1 MTSSGQRTAIAGDVF
16 HTTRWTLVL
25 AAGRPGGVVAEEAF
39 GELCAAYWF
48 PLYAYV
54 RRRGHGKEDAEDLT
68 QAFFARLLQSR
79 DFERLDA
86 EKGRFRAYLLAS
98 LKHFLANDHH
108 RAMAGKRGGGA
119 VHFPLDWEDA
129 DSRFQIADTS
139 RPSPD
144 VAFDREWALA
154 LLERVVPRL
163 RDEFVAEGKGERF
176 ERLKEFLTLGK
187 GEASYAE
194 PAEELGVS
202 ESALRVA
209 VHRMRKRYREL
220 LREEVAQTLAD
231 PKMVA
236 EELGVLLG
244 AFGGG

>member
-1 MTSSGQRTAIAGDVF
+1 MAGDIF

-25 AAGRPGGVVAEEAF
+25 AAGRPGGVVADEAF
-39 GELCAAYWF
+39 GELCSAYWF

-79 DFERLDA
+79 EFSGLDA
-86 EKGRFRAYLLAS
+86 DKGRFRAYLLAS
-98 LKHFLANDHH
+98 LKNFLANHH
-108 RAMAGKRGGGA
+108 DRSMTRKRGGG
-119 VHFPLDWEDA
+119 VIHFPLDWQDA

-139 RPSPD
+139 GPSPD

-163 RDEFVAEGKGERF
+163 REEFAAEGKAERF
-176 ERLKEFLTLGK
+176 DQLKGFLTLGK
-187 GEASYAE
+187 GEVSYAE
-194 PAEELGVS
+194 PAAELGMS

-209 VHRMRKRYREL
+209 VHRMRKRYRQL
-220 LREEVAQTLAD
+220 LRDEVAQTLSD
-231 PKMVA
+231 PAMVA
-236 EELGVLLG
+236 EELSVLLG
-244 AFGGG
+244 AFTAG